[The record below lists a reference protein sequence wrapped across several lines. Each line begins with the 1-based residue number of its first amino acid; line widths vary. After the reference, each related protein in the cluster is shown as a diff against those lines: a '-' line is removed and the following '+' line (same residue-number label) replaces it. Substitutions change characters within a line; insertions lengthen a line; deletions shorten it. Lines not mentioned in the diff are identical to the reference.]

1 MKVSKLN
8 YFVLLVIR
16 MLKHGLKI
24 QSRRLR
30 MSNYDY
36 IPNVE
41 EMTKAL
47 EKLTKAKQ
55 VADSVQSVDHP
66 PHYNF
71 GEIEAIEVIED
82 QGLGEAFCAAN
93 VIKYIMRYKHKGTPL
108 KDLQKI
114 KWYTERLINYYE
126 NSNKK

>member
-1 MKVSKLN
+1 
-8 YFVLLVIR
+8 
-16 MLKHGLKI
+16 
-24 QSRRLR
+24 

>member
-1 MKVSKLN
+1 
-8 YFVLLVIR
+8 
-16 MLKHGLKI
+16 
-24 QSRRLR
+24 

-41 EMTKAL
+41 EMTKTL
-47 EKLTKAKQ
+47 EKLNKAKQ
-55 VADSVQSVDHP
+55 VADSVQAVDHP

-71 GEIEAIEVIED
+71 GEIEAIDVIED

-93 VIKYIMRYKHKGTPL
+93 VIKYILRYKHKGTPL

-114 KWYTERLINYYE
+114 KWYTERLISYYE

>member
-1 MKVSKLN
+1 
-8 YFVLLVIR
+8 
-16 MLKHGLKI
+16 
-24 QSRRLR
+24 

-36 IPNVE
+36 FPRA
-41 EMTKAL
+41 EMYKETL
-47 EKLTKAKQ
+47 TEKEM
-55 VADSVQSVDHP
+55 VDHP

-71 GEIEAIEVIED
+71 GEIEAIDVIED

-93 VIKYIMRYKHKGTPL
+93 VIKYILRYKHKGTPL

-114 KWYTERLINYYE
+114 KWYTERLLSYYE